1 MNGSS
6 LSGTRVL
13 TIDGHENARAVLRT
27 ILEWNGAVVYEADSR
42 AEGLMIAK
50 DLRPDVI
57 LCEFQIS
64 ELKAN
69 ELLEEVRALMPARR
83 PIPVIAVTALDSFG
97 DYVRAYRQGFDYL
110 LVKPVNP
117 SELVRAIEDTLGKN
131 E

>member
-1 MNGSS
+1 M
-6 LSGTRVL
+6 
-13 TIDGHENARAVLRT
+13 
-27 ILEWNGAVVYEADSR
+27 EWNGAMVYEADSR

-69 ELLEEVRALMPARR
+69 ELLEEVRALAPARKR

-117 SELVRAIEDTLGKN
+117 CELVRAIEDTLGKN